1 MATTN
6 TEVVLTATDL
16 EYGIGSQDILTGVS
30 LTVHAGDRIG
40 LVGRNGAGKSTL
52 LKLLIGQMSPTKGAV
67 MPRRDLL
74 TGFLP
79 QAFEL
84 EDERTIS
91 ENIAHGIAHL
101 KALLDEFEQLPPMSD
116 RAATVEAQITAAD
129 GWNLDTRVAQVM
141 SALAVPAGHRQVATL
156 SGGERRRVALCRALV
171 AQPELLLLDEPT
183 NHLDTPTIEWLEQYL
198 RGYQSTCIFVTHDRF
213 FLDRLAT
220 RIIDIDRGQSHS
232 YQGNYTE
239 YLETRATRHAV
250 AQVEDQKR
258 QLFLRRELDWIRR
271 GPKARTTKQK
281 SRIDRFEEASAK
293 ADYVADTDVDLVIPP
308 APQLGNR
315 VVEVDNI
322 SIEIGGQE
330 LVRDFSLHFEKGMRL
345 GIVGR
350 NGAGK
355 TTLLKVILG
364 ELKPA
369 RGLVTVGE
377 LTRFNYVDQARVQ
390 LNEEQTA
397 MEAVGEGVDH
407 VRLGDTSV
415 TLRGYLKR
423 FLFTDERLNTR
434 VAQLSGGERSRLLM
448 AKILKDGGNF
458 LILDEPTND
467 LDLPTLRVLE
477 EAIVAFG
484 GCVVAVSHDRYF
496 LNRIC
501 TGVLAFEE
509 DATVTYTPGN
519 YDDYI
524 ARQKALA
531 SEPAPTVQAEVAT
544 QKPQAKARRL
554 SWKEQKELQTIESD
568 ILAAETETERLE
580 TLFATSEFHVKHGH
594 ETKELTAALDMARAE
609 VSCLYERWTELEE
622 GTAT

>member
-1 MATTN
+1 MAAPVTD
-6 TEVVLTATDL
+6 VLLAATDV

-30 LTVHAGDRIG
+30 LTIHAGDRVG

-52 LKLLIGQMSPTKGAV
+52 LKLLMGQMSPTKGSV

-74 TGFLP
+74 MSFLP

-91 ENIAHGIAHL
+91 ENIADGIAHL
-101 KALLDEFEQLPPMSD
+101 RALLDEFEQLSPMSD
-116 RAATVEAQITAAD
+116 RAVAIEAQITAVD
-129 GWNLDTRVAQVM
+129 GWNLQTRVEQVR
-141 SALAVPAGHRQVATL
+141 SALAVPAGDRLVGTL

-171 AQPELLLLDEPT
+171 AHPELLLLDEPT
-183 NHLDTPTIEWLEQYL
+183 NHLDTPTIEWLEQFL
-198 RGYQSTCIFVTHDRF
+198 RDYRGTCIFVTHDRF

-220 RIIDIDRGQSHS
+220 RIIDLDGGQSYG

-239 YLETRATRHAV
+239 YLEARAARHAA
-250 AQVEDQKR
+250 AQVEDHKR
-258 QLFLRRELDWIRR
+258 QQFLKRELDWIRR

-281 SRIDRFEEASAK
+281 SRIDRFEEASEQAE
-293 ADYVADTDVDLVIPP
+293 YVAELDVDLVIPP

-315 VVEVDNI
+315 IVELDNVG
-322 SIEIGGQE
+322 IELGGQQ
-330 LVRDFSLHFEKGMRL
+330 LVRELSLQFEKGMRL

-350 NGAGK
+350 NGVGK
-355 TTLLKVILG
+355 TTLLKVLLG
-364 ELKPA
+364 QLPPS
-369 RGLVTVGE
+369 RGEVAIGD

-390 LNEEQTA
+390 LDEKQTA
-397 MEAVGEGVDH
+397 MEAVGEGGDH
-407 VRLGDTSV
+407 VRLGDTSI

-434 VAQLSGGERSRLLM
+434 VAQLSGGERSRLLI

-477 EAIVAFG
+477 EALADFD

-501 TGVLAFEE
+501 TGLLAFE
-509 DATVTYTPGN
+509 DDGVVTYTHGN
-519 YDDYI
+519 YDDY
-524 ARQKALA
+524 L
-531 SEPAPTVQAEVAT
+531 
-544 QKPQAKARRL
+544 ARREVTAPVAEPGEPEIAPVPEAGSKPRRR
-554 SWKEQKELQTIESD
+554 SWKEQQELKTIEAE
-568 ILAAETETERLE
+568 ILEAEAEVERIE
-580 TLFATSEFHVKHGH
+580 TLFASPDFHVRHGH
-594 ETKELTAALDMARAE
+594 ETSELTAALDMARERA
-609 VSCLYERWTELEE
+609 SALYERWAELEE
-622 GTAT
+622 IG